1 MPGDAL
7 LDSAERLAA
16 VFAAAGFP
24 RMAARA
30 LMSLMVAP
38 KAALTAGELRERL
51 GVSAAAVSGAVGYL
65 ERVGMVRR
73 LAHSGS
79 RKELYELPEHDWY
92 TATLRSMPVYD
103 AIVGLLPETIAAA
116 RAADAE
122 GVAERLAEMHD
133 FFEFLRARLPQLL
146 IEWRMD
152 LIDREQED
160 DPRAAGA

>member
-1 MPGDAL
+1 VPGDPL
-7 LDSAERLAA
+7 LESAERLAS

-38 KAALTAGELRERL
+38 DAALTSGELRERL

-73 LAHSGS
+73 LTHAGG

-92 TATLRSMPVYD
+92 TASLRSMPVYD
-103 AIVGLLPETIAAA
+103 AIVGLLPEAIAAA
-116 RAADAE
+116 NGTGSPEAAA
-122 GVAERLAEMHD
+122 RLAEMQD
-133 FFEFLRARLPQLL
+133 FFEFLRARMPELL
-146 IEWRMD
+146 IEWRSNLARD
-152 LIDREQED
+152 ED
-160 DPRAAGA
+160 PPRAAGA